1 VIARILLGLV
11 GVAMAS
17 YGGWLLLAED
27 LADLVETAI
36 WLAAGVVLHDFVLVP
51 LTLALGYAAT
61 RLLPAGGRA
70 PVAAGLV
77 VLGTLT
83 LMAVPVLGRFGERS
97 DNPTI
102 LDRDYTTG
110 WLVLAGVVT
119 VVVLLATMR
128 QAIGRAGPGK
138 GSGVVE
144 RRRRRP
150 R

>member
-1 VIARILLGLV
+1 VRTRLLLGLL
-11 GVAMAS
+11 GVAATA
-17 YGGWLLLAED
+17 YGARLLLAED
-27 LADLVETAI
+27 LPDLVNAAV

-51 LTLALGYAAT
+51 LTLATGWTAT
-61 RLLPAGGRA
+61 RLLTPDRRA

-83 LMAVPVLGRFGERS
+83 LVAVPVLGGWGANA

-110 WLVLAGVVT
+110 WSVVAAVIL
-119 VVVLLATMR
+119 VVVLVSMLLARKTWR
-128 QAIGRAGPGK
+128 GG
-138 GSGVVE
+138 
-144 RRRRRP
+144 RP